1 MRLRR
6 SIFAAVLAP
15 TVALASVTP
24 AVAEPENPSSSAGSS
39 STTEGSISGS
49 STGSS
54 SGSSDSDEGWDGLH
68 PIAKVAIGIT
78 VATGI
83 SVAFGILRTFIYNT
97 FHV

>member
-6 SIFAAVLAP
+6 SILAAVLAP

-24 AVAEPENPSSSAGSS
+24 AVAETDTQSTSSSS
-39 STTEGSISGS
+39 STS
-49 STGSS
+49 
-54 SGSSDSDEGWDGLH
+54 SSDSDEWWDGLH
-68 PIAKVAIGIT
+68 PVAKVAIGIA

-83 SVAFGILRTFIYNT
+83 SVAFGILRTIFYNI

>member
-24 AVAEPENPSSSAGSS
+24 AVAETAPQNSSTSSS
-39 STTEGSISGS
+39 STTEGS
-49 STGSS
+49 
-54 SGSSDSDEGWDGLH
+54 SDSDEWWENLN
-68 PIAKVAIGIT
+68 PFAKVAIGIAA
-78 VATGI
+78 ATGI
-83 SVAFGILRTFIYNT
+83 SVAFGILRTIVYNI

>member
-24 AVAEPENPSSSAGSS
+24 AVAETNTESSSTSSS
-39 STTEGSISGS
+39 STTEGS
-49 STGSS
+49 
-54 SGSSDSDEGWDGLH
+54 SDSDEWWENLN
-68 PIAKVAIGIT
+68 PFAKVAIGIAA
-78 VATGI
+78 ATGI
-83 SVAFGILRTFIYNT
+83 SVAFGILRTIFYNI

>member
-24 AVAEPENPSSSAGSS
+24 AVADTETQNSS
-39 STTEGSISGS
+39 STTEGSS
-49 STGSS
+49 SNT
-54 SGSSDSDEGWDGLH
+54 GSSDSDEWWENLN
-68 PIAKVAIGIT
+68 PIAKVAIGIAA
-78 VATGI
+78 ATGI
-83 SVAFGILRTFIYNT
+83 SVAFGILRTIFYNI

>member
-24 AVAEPENPSSSAGSS
+24 AVAENYTQSS
-39 STTEGSISGS
+39 STSTGSE
-49 STGSS
+49 GSS
-54 SGSSDSDEGWDGLH
+54 SGSSDSDEWWDDLH
-68 PIAKVAIGIT
+68 PVAKVALGIAA
-78 VATGI
+78 ATGI
-83 SVAFGILRTFIYNT
+83 SVAFGILRTIVYNI

>member
-24 AVAEPENPSSSAGSS
+24 AVAETDTQSSSTGSEGSS
-39 STTEGSISGS
+39 SE
-49 STGSS
+49 GSS
-54 SGSSDSDEGWDGLH
+54 SGSSDSDEWWENLN
-68 PIAKVAIGIT
+68 PFAKVAIGIAA
-78 VATGI
+78 ATGI
-83 SVAFGILRTFIYNT
+83 SVAFGILRTIVYNI

>member
-24 AVAEPENPSSSAGSS
+24 AVAETDTQNSSTSSS
-39 STTEGSISGS
+39 STTEGS
-49 STGSS
+49 SS
-54 SGSSDSDEGWDGLH
+54 SSSDSDEWWENLN
-68 PIAKVAIGIT
+68 PFAKVAIGIAA
-78 VATGI
+78 ATGI
-83 SVAFGILRTFIYNT
+83 SVAFGILRTIVYNI

>member
-24 AVAEPENPSSSAGSS
+24 AVAETAPQNSSTSSS
-39 STTEGSISGS
+39 STTEGS
-49 STGSS
+49 
-54 SGSSDSDEGWDGLH
+54 SDSDEWWDGLH
-68 PIAKVAIGIT
+68 PVAKVAIGIAA
-78 VATGI
+78 ATGI
-83 SVAFGILRTFIYNT
+83 SVAFGILRTIVYNI